1 MGMTE
6 LAVVVV
12 VMLAGLMRG
21 ITGFGGAMLMAPP
34 LSVLIGPVAT
44 VVTAL
49 ILESAAALVMFPDAL
64 PRINKRVLGFLILPA
79 FVTVP
84 LGGYVLITLDPFIAR
99 KLIAAV
105 VVVFSLGLLAG
116 VRYSGQPRPTTSL
129 MLGSVVGV
137 LVGSTSVGAPP
148 VILYLLS
155 GPDPHAVTRANLTV
169 FVTTISLAGLIML
182 LFAGEITD
190 QAGAFGVAAVHSL
203 SGRDLVWRQTVRTDE
218 RDCGAASGARL
229 HAGDGPGQPGALGH
243 GTSTGAVDAAVV
255 LSETTGKEMPAL
267 KPFTSE
273 TIWARFEPT
282 EADWES
288 DDPAVL
294 ARMLE
299 QLQIVRVFEEKVL
312 ELKGEQLLHGPAHS
326 SIGQEGAAVGCISV
340 LGAGD
345 KINGTHRMHHQFLA
359 KVLNW
364 SMPAGLRP
372 ARSASRASDMH
383 RVVERRWPRSWG

>member
-182 LFAGEITD
+182 LFAGEITTKL
-190 QAGAFGVAAVHSL
+190 AL
-203 SGRDLVWRQTVRTDE
+203 S
-218 RDCGAASGARL
+218 A
-229 HAGDGPGQPGALGH
+229 
-243 GTSTGAVDAAVV
+243 
-255 LSETTGKEMPAL
+255 
-267 KPFTSE
+267 
-273 TIWARFEPT
+273 
-282 EADWES
+282 
-288 DDPAVL
+288 
-294 ARMLE
+294 ML
-299 QLQIVRVFEEKVL
+299 L
-312 ELKGEQLLHGPAHS
+312 
-326 SIGQEGAAVGCISV
+326 CIPY
-340 LGAGD
+340 LGATWCGG
-345 KINGTHRMHHQFLA
+345 KLFGRMSELAVRRLALAFMLVMGTVSL
-359 KVLNW
+359 VL
-364 SMPAGLRP
+364 
-372 ARSASRASDMH
+372 
-383 RVVERRWPRSWG
+383 

>member
-6 LAVVVV
+6 VAVIVV

-34 LSVLIGPVAT
+34 LSFLIGPVAT

-116 VRYSGQPRPTTSL
+116 VRYSGRPRPVTSL
-129 MLGSVVGV
+129 MLGGVVGV

-155 GPDPHAVTRANLTV
+155 GPDPHVVTRANLTV

-182 LFAGEITD
+182 LFAGEITTGL
-190 QAGAFGVAAVHSL
+190 ASSAVLLCVPYLGATWCGGKLFGRMSELAV
-203 SGRDLVWRQTVRTDE
+203 R
-218 RDCGAASGARL
+218 RL
-229 HAGDGPGQPGALGH
+229 ALGFMLAM
-243 GTSTGAVDAAVV
+243 GAVSLV
-255 LSETTGKEMPAL
+255 L
-267 KPFTSE
+267 
-273 TIWARFEPT
+273 
-282 EADWES
+282 
-288 DDPAVL
+288 
-294 ARMLE
+294 
-299 QLQIVRVFEEKVL
+299 
-312 ELKGEQLLHGPAHS
+312 
-326 SIGQEGAAVGCISV
+326 
-340 LGAGD
+340 
-345 KINGTHRMHHQFLA
+345 
-359 KVLNW
+359 
-364 SMPAGLRP
+364 
-372 ARSASRASDMH
+372 
-383 RVVERRWPRSWG
+383 